1 MDRERE
7 NAAQFDIDRPLWAA
21 EWNTPGRNREA
32 IDCWIRCWVELQQF
46 WGSNSH
52 LGETGGML
60 TGRKRCVRREKKKNE
75 NGVEKERKK
84 EKDFIFIID
93 LGMVLYHRF
102 DPRYMYVQY
111 INLTSYPSFFSVPVL
126 SIRVW

>member
-1 MDRERE
+1 
-7 NAAQFDIDRPLWAA
+7 
-21 EWNTPGRNREA
+21 
-32 IDCWIRCWVELQQF
+32 
-46 WGSNSH
+46 
-52 LGETGGML
+52 ML